1 MKQEDRLYKIR
12 KLGNKHIVEKNVK
25 YEVFGMTIP
34 FPELHGR
41 MCLMRRK
48 PNKIFITILTEE
60 ELKVHKEKL
69 VELKKQRIQN
79 KLDERKKNSY
89 KRMLEKKLITKEQY
103 TKNLEPEPEL
113 KEVNAIGGIWYGIRK
128 I

>member
-12 KLGNKHIVEKNVK
+12 KLGNKHIVEKNIK
-25 YEVFGMTIP
+25 YEVFGVTIP

-41 MCLMRRK
+41 MCLMRKK

-69 VELKKQRIQN
+69 LKLKEQRIQ
-79 KLDERKKNSY
+79 KRREERTKNSY
-89 KRMLEKKLITKEQY
+89 KRMLDKNLISKEQY
-103 TKNLEPEPEL
+103 EKNLEPEIKEL
-113 KEVNAIGGIWYGIRK
+113 NAIGGI
-128 I
+128 